1 MLSLN
6 CPELDA
12 YHKECDDLL
21 SSFDHSHFTDSF
33 SALIKHTK
41 EHFAHEEGIM
51 KELNFQGYFEHFEE
65 HQKILGE
72 MSQFLAMALQGN
84 TLFAK
89 NYIKNGVGERLDI
102 HIRNIDS
109 QLAMF
114 LKNRA

>member
-6 CPELDA
+6 CPELDV
-12 YHKECDDLL
+12 YHAECDELL
-21 SSFDHSHFTDSF
+21 RTFDYTHFTESF
-33 SALIKHTK
+33 SSLIHHTK
-41 EHFAHEEGIM
+41 EHFANEERIM

-72 MSQFLAMALQGN
+72 MSQFLAMAMQGN

-89 NYIKNGVGERLDI
+89 NYIKNGVADHLDI

-109 QLAMF
+109 QLALF
-114 LKNRA
+114 IKTKA

>member
-6 CPELDA
+6 CPELDT
-12 YHKECDDLL
+12 YHLQCDELL
-21 SSFDHSHFTDSF
+21 SSFDYTHFTESF
-33 SALIKHTK
+33 SALIHHTK
-41 EHFAHEEGIM
+41 EHFANEERLM
-51 KELNFQGYFEHFEE
+51 KELHFQGYMEHFEE

-72 MSQFLAMALQGN
+72 MSQFLAMAMQGN

-89 NYIKNGVGERLDI
+89 NYIKNGVGDRLDL

-114 LKNRA
+114 LKTQA

>member
-12 YHKECDDLL
+12 YHTECDELL
-21 SSFDHSHFTDSF
+21 SSFDYTHFTDSF
-33 SALIKHTK
+33 SALIHHTK
-41 EHFAHEEGIM
+41 EHFANEERIM
-51 KELNFQGYFEHFEE
+51 KELNFQGFMEHFEE

-72 MSQFLAMALQGN
+72 MSQFLAMAMQGN

-89 NYIKNGVGERLDI
+89 NYIKNGVGERFDI

-114 LKNRA
+114 LKSKA

>member
-6 CPELDA
+6 CPELDV
-12 YHKECDDLL
+12 YHTECDELL
-21 SSFDHSHFTDSF
+21 SSFDYTSFIDSF

-41 EHFAHEEGIM
+41 EHFAHEEQMM
-51 KELNFQGYFEHFEE
+51 KELNFQGFREHFEE

-89 NYIKNGVGERLDI
+89 NYIKNGVGERFDI

-114 LKNRA
+114 LKSKA